1 MDSFSADVESEL
13 VDVGPISLKALRGL
27 NDPVLHRALRHVVE
41 QTKIVRVAEDQ
52 DGSQI
57 D

>member
-1 MDSFSADVESEL
+1 MDSFSADVESKL
-13 VDVGPISLKALRGL
+13 VDVGPIPLRVLRRL

-41 QTKIVRVAEDQ
+41 QTKIVRVVEVHR
-52 DGSQI
+52 GSQI